1 MQRDLAFLGLDE
13 RADERAI
20 KRAYARLLRD
30 ARPDIDPAG
39 FQRLNDAYRAAL
51 DGLHQ
56 REASP
61 STPHA
66 GEPAAQAPHA
76 TAEGRTAGAVNDD
89 GSPAPPQP
97 ASMAWDAGAHPTAPP
112 PPVSVQPTEPSA
124 FAEAAFLHELA
135 QRAAEGDAAALHEW
149 LSDLPALWSLAAKA
163 RVSRS
168 VLAAFEQDALPLPEE
183 CFDVVAAFFGLDRDF
198 ALLHPFQLQ
207 ALRTSADAAWYLR
220 EPRIASATPK
230 EQAETFLA
238 WHQREI
244 ARGRFLRTFRR
255 RDAFLH
261 ALPPGRPRS
270 LARFLE
276 SLSPQQR
283 DTLAARGDARW
294 IAFWQR
300 CGGGRMT
307 ASRLTLG
314 FLRCTLL
321 ALVFAALLAPLALK
335 HGTALAPFVFQLGV
349 GIFAPWLVWV
359 VGYALGEWQTR
370 TQDDPP
376 GLAACLRL
384 SFVPL
389 LVLAALTLRNIPPPA
404 TPQLAGVLLL
414 AANLLALARY
424 VARILFVP
432 MPHDRYLWFVLG
444 FATLSG
450 VLVPIS
456 GLDLMQGF
464 GATAVVTWA
473 ADAWKHRAQLRTWR
487 REWASPAPTSDLR

>member
-1 MQRDLAFLGLDE
+1 MQRDLSFLGLDE
-13 RADERAI
+13 CADERAI

-30 ARPDIDPAG
+30 TRPDIDPAG
-39 FQRLNDAYRAAL
+39 FQRLNEVYRAAL
-51 DGLHQ
+51 DWLQQ
-56 REASP
+56 REASS
-61 STPHA
+61 STTGVGA
-66 GEPAAQAPHA
+66 PAAQAPHA
-76 TAEGRTAGAVNDD
+76 TPEGRTASAANDG
-89 GSPAPPQP
+89 GSPAPPQA
-97 ASMAWDAGAHPTAPP
+97 ASAAWDAVAYPTAPP
-112 PPVSVQPTEPSA
+112 PPLSA
-124 FAEAAFLHELA
+124 QSAEAPAFDEAAFLHELA

-149 LSDLPALWSLAAKA
+149 LRDLPALWSLAEKA
-163 RVSRS
+163 RVSLS

-198 ALLHPFQLQ
+198 ALLHPFQLE
-207 ALRTSADAAWYLR
+207 ALRTSADAAWYLL
-220 EPRIASATPK
+220 EPRIASATPE
-230 EQAETFLA
+230 EQAGSFLA
-238 WHQREI
+238 SHQREI
-244 ARGRFLRTFRR
+244 ARGRFLLAFRR

-261 ALPPGRPRS
+261 ALPPGLPRS

-283 DTLAARGDARW
+283 DTLAACGDARW

-300 CGGGRMT
+300 CGGRRMT

-321 ALVFAALLAPLALK
+321 ALVLAALLAPLALK
-335 HGTALAPFVFQLGV
+335 HGTAFAPFVFQLGI

-370 TQDDPP
+370 AQVDPP

-389 LVLAALTLRNIPPPA
+389 LVLAALSLRNFPA
-404 TPQLAGVLLL
+404 PAAPRLAGVLLL

-424 VARILFVP
+424 VARIIFVP
-432 MPHDRYLWFVLG
+432 MPHDGYLWFLLG

-450 VLVPIS
+450 VLLPIS

-473 ADAWKHRAQLRTWR
+473 ADAWKHRSQLRIWL
-487 REWASPAPTSDLR
+487 REGASPAPASDLR